1 MRIVYVYDAL
11 CGWCYGFS
19 PVINRL
25 YEKYKSKLG
34 IEVVS
39 GGMILG
45 KKSGPVGKVAAYISE
60 AYKQVE
66 DKTGVE
72 FGSAFLEGTLKE
84 GKVVFDSFPP
94 AKALKIVKEL
104 KDVRTLPYATDIQ
117 KAIYYDG
124 ADPSN
129 VDLYKD
135 LASAHGI
142 SVKDFE
148 ILWSSPDYQVRTH
161 EEFIF
166 AQQLNV
172 TGYPTVFIEED
183 STYHLLA
190 RGYTSYKVLRDRLEH
205 LVGFAESR

>member
-1 MRIVYVYDAL
+1 MRIVYVFDAL

-25 YEKYKSKLG
+25 FEEYQYRLD
-34 IEVVS
+34 IEVIS
-39 GGMILG
+39 GGMVLG
-45 KKSGPVGKVAAYISE
+45 KSSGPIGKVASYISD
-60 AYKQVE
+60 AYQVVE
-66 DKTGVE
+66 EKTGVK
-72 FGSAFLEGTLKE
+72 FGSAFLNGTLKD
-84 GKVVFDSFPP
+84 GKVIFDSFPP

-104 KDVRTLPYATDIQ
+104 KEHESLAYATDIQ

-124 ADPSN
+124 ANPSD
-129 VDLYKD
+129 VEVYKK
-135 LASAHGI
+135 LAFEHGV

-148 ILWSSPDYQVRTH
+148 ILWSTPDYQVRTH
-161 EEFIF
+161 EEFMF

-172 TGYPTVFIEED
+172 TGYPTVFIEEE

-190 RGYTSYKVLRDRLEH
+190 RGYTSYQVLRGRLEH